1 MPHQCVHCSKIYP
14 TASKELLQGC
24 SCGSHFFYFVR
35 QEYIDTLKKE
45 TAQLSNEEKKEIEED
60 IREII
65 GVGGEEGDGEDMEIK
80 PVVLDLESIRVP
92 SPGKFEIDLVNL
104 FRKKPLVYKLDD
116 GRYVIDVAS
125 SFHFSGKKEKVKK

>member
-1 MPHQCVHCSKIYP
+1 MI
-14 TASKELLQGC
+14 G
-24 SCGSHFFYFVR
+24 
-35 QEYIDTLKKE
+35 
-45 TAQLSNEEKKEIEED
+45 NEEKKEIEED

-65 GVGGEEGDGEDMEIK
+65 GVEEGGEEGEDIEIK
-80 PVVLDLESIRVP
+80 PVVLDLESIHVP

-125 SFHFSGKKEKVKK
+125 SFHFMGKKEKGKK